1 MYELDLFHMAR
12 ALELARRGE
21 GLVEPNPMVGC
32 VIAREEGVVGEGWH
46 RQFGAAHA
54 EVEALAAAG
63 PRARGATAYVTLE
76 PCNHF
81 GKTPPCT
88 QALLAAGIRRVVA
101 PLADP
106 FPQVGG
112 CGFAELAAAG
122 VEIEVG
128 IMEAEARRLCAP
140 YLKRIATGRPW
151 IIAKW
156 AMTLDG
162 KIATR
167 NGDSRWISSPE
178 SRDVVHRL
186 RGRMDG
192 ILIGHGTA
200 QADDPLLTARPSGPR
215 TATRIVLDSRAALD
229 SASQLVRTARET
241 PVLVVTRPEAAE
253 SDRARLAAAG
263 CDVFVCSGENHQTR
277 LGHLLDELGRRQ
289 MTNVLVEGGSRLL
302 GNLLDARAIDEVHVF
317 LAPKLCGGGS
327 AASPIAGNGIERIA
341 EALRVEDLE
350 LQRVGPDLYMFGRLA
365 RS

>member
-1 MYELDLFHMAR
+1 M
-12 ALELARRGE
+12 
-21 GLVEPNPMVGC
+21 
-32 VIAREEGVVGEGWH
+32 
-46 RQFGAAHA
+46 
-54 EVEALAAAG
+54 
-63 PRARGATAYVTLE
+63 TLE

-88 QALLAAGIRRVVA
+88 QALLTAGIRRVVA
-101 PLADP
+101 SLADP
-106 FPQVGG
+106 FPQVSGR
-112 CGFAELAAAG
+112 GFAELAAGG
-122 VEIEVG
+122 VEVEVG

-167 NGDSRWISSPE
+167 SGDSRWISSPE
-178 SRDVVHRL
+178 SRDVAHRL

-200 QADDPLLTARPSGPR
+200 QADDPLLTARPPGPR

-241 PVLVVTRPEAAE
+241 SVLVVTGPEATE
-253 SDRARLAAAG
+253 SDRSRLAAAG
-263 CDVFVCSGENHQTR
+263 CEVFVCRGENHQTR
-277 LGHLLDELGRRQ
+277 LGYLLDELGQRQ

-302 GNLLDARAIDEVHVF
+302 GGLFDARAIDEVHVF

-341 EALRVEDLE
+341 EALRVEDFE
-350 LQRVGPDLYMFGRLA
+350 LQRVGPDLYVSGRIH
-365 RS
+365 